1 MIQDLLGVI
10 PAFAV
15 TVLVIVAVPGQGMA
29 MVLRQSIL
37 SGKQAA
43 FYSILGNSTGLIIW
57 GVMSSV
63 GLSAIFQ
70 ASPTAF
76 NILKWVGVIYLTM
89 LSIQT
94 LFELRKEAG
103 KFEYESG
110 SKATDFKSSFRI
122 GITTNLTNVK
132 AAVFSV
138 GLVPQFVPEDFNL
151 GLGIF
156 LLSCVWTLVSF
167 TWYLGLIT
175 VVDKTSKWIQ
185 KPKVRRVL
193 TAFSAIG
200 IAVLAIGLATTR
212 AN

>member
-1 MIQDLLGVI
+1 MADFLQVI
-10 PAFAV
+10 PAFAL
-15 TVLVIVAVPGQGMA
+15 TVLIIVAVPGQGVA

-43 FYSILGNSTGLIIW
+43 MYSVLGNSSGLIIW
-57 GVMSSV
+57 GILSSV

-76 NILKWVGVIYLTM
+76 NILKWAGVIYLTI
-89 LSIQT
+89 LSLQT
-94 LFELRKEAG
+94 LAELRNEAG
-103 KFEYESG
+103 KFEYETG
-110 SKATDFKSSFRI
+110 SKARDFKTAFRI

-138 GLVPQFVPEDFNL
+138 GLVPQFVPKSFNL

-156 LLSCVWTLVSF
+156 LLSCVWTIVSF
-167 TWYLGLIT
+167 TWYAIMIT
-175 VVDKTSKWIQ
+175 IVDKSSRWIQ
-185 KPKVRRVL
+185 KPAVRRWL

-200 IAVLAIGLATTR
+200 IAALAIGLAFTR

>member
-1 MIQDLLGVI
+1 MIDFLHVI
-10 PAFAV
+10 PAFAL
-15 TVLVIVAVPGQGMA
+15 TVLIIVAVPGQGVA

-37 SGKQAA
+37 SGKEAA
-43 FYSILGNSTGLIIW
+43 FYSVFGNTTGLIIW
-57 GVMSSV
+57 GVLSSV

-76 NILKWVGVIYLTM
+76 NVLKWAGVSYLTI

-94 LFELRKEAG
+94 LLQLRNESG

-110 SKATDFKSSFRI
+110 ERAKSFGPAFRI

-138 GLVPQFVPEDFNL
+138 GLVPQFVPESFNL
-151 GLGIF
+151 GWGIF
-156 LLSCVWTLVSF
+156 ILSCVWAVISMS
-167 TWYLGLIT
+167 WYSLMIT
-175 VVDKTSKWIQ
+175 IVDKSSNWIQ
-185 KPKVRRVL
+185 QPKIRRAL
-193 TAFSAIG
+193 TAFSAVG
-200 IAVLAIGLATTR
+200 IAALAIGLAFTS

>member
-1 MIQDLLGVI
+1 MSDFLQVI

-15 TVLVIVAVPGQGMA
+15 TVLIIVAVPGQGVA

-43 FYSILGNSTGLIIW
+43 FYSVFGNTTGLIIW
-57 GVMSSV
+57 GVLSSV

-70 ASPTAF
+70 ASPVAF
-76 NILKWVGVIYLTM
+76 NILKWAGVSYLTL
-89 LSIQT
+89 LSLQT
-94 LFELRKEAG
+94 LMELKNQAG

-110 SKATDFKSSFRI
+110 EKAKSFGPAFRI

-138 GLVPQFVPEDFNL
+138 GLVPQFVPDTFNL
-151 GLGIF
+151 GWGIF
-156 LLSCVWTLVSF
+156 ILSCIWAVISMS
-167 TWYLGLIT
+167 WYSLMIT
-175 VVDKTSKWIQ
+175 VVDKSSKWIQ
-185 KPKVRRVL
+185 LPKVRRAL

-200 IAVLAIGLATTR
+200 IAILAIGLALTS

>member
-1 MIQDLLGVI
+1 MIDFLQVI

-15 TVLVIVAVPGQGMA
+15 TVLIIVAVPGQGVA

-37 SGKQAA
+37 SGKEAA
-43 FYSILGNSTGLIIW
+43 FYSVFGNTTGLIIW
-57 GVMSSV
+57 GVLSSV

-76 NILKWVGVIYLTM
+76 NILKWAGVVYLTF

-94 LFELRKEAG
+94 LLQLKNQAG

-110 SKATDFKSSFRI
+110 EKARAFGPAFRI

-138 GLVPQFVPEDFNL
+138 GLVPQFVPNSFNL
-151 GLGIF
+151 GWGIF
-156 LLSCVWTLVSF
+156 ILSLIWAVISMS
-167 TWYLGLIT
+167 WYSVMIL
-175 VVDKTSKWIQ
+175 VVDRSSKWIQ
-185 KPKVRRVL
+185 RPQIRRAL

-200 IAVLAIGLATTR
+200 IAVLAIGLAFTS

>member
-1 MIQDLLGVI
+1 MIELLRVL
-10 PAFAV
+10 PAFAL
-15 TVLVIVAVPGQGMA
+15 TVLIIVMVPGQGVA

-37 SGKQAA
+37 SGKEAA
-43 FYSILGNSTGLIIW
+43 FYSIMGNSSGLIIW
-57 GVMSSV
+57 GVLSSV
-63 GLSAIFQ
+63 GLSAIFA

-76 NILKWVGVIYLTM
+76 NILKWSGVAYLTF

-94 LFELRKEAG
+94 LLELRKEAG

-110 SKATDFKSSFRI
+110 NKAKDFRNSFRI

-138 GLVPQFVPEDFNL
+138 GLVPQFVPESFNL

-156 LLSCVWTLVSF
+156 ILCCIWAVISF
-167 TWYLGLIT
+167 SWYAFMIMI
-175 VVDKTSKWIQ
+175 VDRSSKWIQ
-185 KPKVRRVL
+185 RPQVRRAL
-193 TAFSAIG
+193 TGFSAIG
-200 IAVLAIGLATTR
+200 IAALAIGLALTR

>member
-1 MIQDLLGVI
+1 MSDFLQVI
-10 PAFAV
+10 PAFAL
-15 TVLVIVAVPGQGMA
+15 TVLIIVAVPGQGVA

-43 FYSILGNSTGLIIW
+43 FYSVFGNTTGLIVW
-57 GVMSSV
+57 GVLSSV

-76 NILKWVGVIYLTM
+76 NILKWAGVAYLTL

-94 LFELRKEAG
+94 LLELKNQAG

-110 SKATDFKSSFRI
+110 EKAKGFGPAFRI

-138 GLVPQFVPEDFNL
+138 GLVPQFVPDSFNL
-151 GLGIF
+151 GWGIF
-156 LLSCVWTLVSF
+156 ILSSIWAVISMS
-167 TWYLGLIT
+167 WYSLMIT
-175 VVDKTSKWIQ
+175 IVDKSSKWIQ
-185 KPKVRRVL
+185 KPKVRRAL
-193 TAFSAIG
+193 TAFSAVG
-200 IAVLAIGLATTR
+200 IAALAIGLAFTS

>member
-1 MIQDLLGVI
+1 MIDFLHVI
-10 PAFAV
+10 PAFAI
-15 TVLVIVAVPGQGMA
+15 TVLVIVAVPGQGVA

-43 FYSILGNSTGLIIW
+43 FYSVFGNTTGLIIW
-57 GVMSSV
+57 GILSSV

-76 NILKWVGVIYLTM
+76 NILKWAGVTYLTF

-94 LFELRKEAG
+94 LLELRNQAG
-103 KFEYESG
+103 KFEFESG
-110 SKATDFKSSFRI
+110 EKARGFGAAFRI

-138 GLVPQFVPEDFNL
+138 GLVPQFVPKSLNL

-156 LLSCVWTLVSF
+156 ILSCIWAAISL
-167 TWYLGLIT
+167 TWYSLMIT
-175 VVDKTSKWIQ
+175 IVDKSSKWIQ
-185 KPKVRRVL
+185 VPGVRRAL
-193 TAFSAIG
+193 TAFSAVG
-200 IAVLAIGLATTR
+200 IAALAIGLAFTR

>member
-1 MIQDLLGVI
+1 MNDFLQVI

-15 TVLVIVAVPGQGMA
+15 TVLIIVAVPGQGVA

-37 SGKQAA
+37 SGKEAA
-43 FYSILGNSTGLIIW
+43 FYSVFGNTTGLIIW
-57 GVMSSV
+57 GVLSSV

-76 NILKWVGVIYLTM
+76 NILKWAGVVYLTF

-94 LFELRKEAG
+94 LLQLKNQAG

-110 SKATDFKSSFRI
+110 EKARAFGPAFRI

-138 GLVPQFVPEDFNL
+138 GLVPQFVPNSFNL

-156 LLSCVWTLVSF
+156 ILSLIWAVISMS
-167 TWYLGLIT
+167 WYSVMIL
-175 VVDKTSKWIQ
+175 VVDRSSKWIQ
-185 KPKVRRVL
+185 RPQIRRAL

-200 IAVLAIGLATTR
+200 IAVLAIGLAFTS

>member
-1 MIQDLLGVI
+1 MIDLLQVV
-10 PAFAV
+10 PAFAL
-15 TVLVIVAVPGQGMA
+15 TVLIIVAVPGQGVA

-37 SGKQAA
+37 SGKEAA
-43 FYSILGNSTGLIIW
+43 FYSVFGNTTGLIVW
-57 GVMSSV
+57 GILSSV

-76 NILKWVGVIYLTM
+76 NVLKWAGVAYLTL

-94 LFELRKEAG
+94 LMQLKNQAG

-110 SKATDFKSSFRI
+110 EKAKTFGPAFRI

-138 GLVPQFVPEDFNL
+138 GLVPQFVPNTFNL
-151 GLGIF
+151 GWGIF
-156 LLSCVWTLVSF
+156 ILSCIWALISM
-167 TWYLGLIT
+167 TWYSLMIT
-175 VVDKTSKWIQ
+175 VADKSSKWIQ
-185 KPKVRRVL
+185 QPKIRRAL
-193 TAFSAIG
+193 TAFSAVG
-200 IAVLAIGLATTR
+200 IAALAIGLAFTS

>member
-1 MIQDLLGVI
+1 MIDFLHVI
-10 PAFAV
+10 PAFAI
-15 TVLVIVAVPGQGMA
+15 TVLVIVAVPGQGVA

-43 FYSILGNSTGLIIW
+43 FYSVFGNTTGLIIW
-57 GVMSSV
+57 GILSSV

-76 NILKWVGVIYLTM
+76 NILKWAGVAYLTF

-94 LFELRKEAG
+94 LLELRNQAG
-103 KFEYESG
+103 KFEFESG
-110 SKATDFKSSFRI
+110 EKARGFGAAFRI

-138 GLVPQFVPEDFNL
+138 GLVPQFVPKSFNL

-156 LLSCVWTLVSF
+156 TLSCIWAVISL
-167 TWYLGLIT
+167 TWYSLMIT
-175 VVDKTSKWIQ
+175 IVDKSSKWIQ
-185 KPKVRRVL
+185 VPGVRRAL
-193 TAFSAIG
+193 TAFSAVG
-200 IAVLAIGLATTR
+200 IAALAIGLAFTR

>member
-1 MIQDLLGVI
+1 MIDFLHVI
-10 PAFAV
+10 PAFAI
-15 TVLVIVAVPGQGMA
+15 TVLVIVAVPGQGVA

-43 FYSILGNSTGLIIW
+43 FYSVFGNTTGLIIW
-57 GVMSSV
+57 GILSSV

-76 NILKWVGVIYLTM
+76 NILKWAGVAYLTL
-89 LSIQT
+89 LSLQT
-94 LFELRKEAG
+94 LLELRNQAG
-103 KFEYESG
+103 KFEFENG
-110 SKATDFKSSFRI
+110 DRAKGFGPAFRI

-138 GLVPQFVPEDFNL
+138 GLVPQFVPKSFNL

-156 LLSCVWTLVSF
+156 ILSCIWALISL
-167 TWYLGLIT
+167 TWYSLMIT
-175 VVDKTSKWIQ
+175 IVDKSSKWIQ
-185 KPKVRRVL
+185 VPGVRRAL
-193 TAFSAIG
+193 TAFSAVG
-200 IAVLAIGLATTR
+200 IAALAIGLAFTR

>member
-1 MIQDLLGVI
+1 MVDFLHVL
-10 PAFAV
+10 PAFAL
-15 TVLVIVAVPGQGMA
+15 TVLIIVAVPGQGVA

-43 FYSILGNSTGLIIW
+43 FYSVMGNSSGLIIW
-57 GVMSSV
+57 GILSSI

-76 NILKWVGVIYLTM
+76 NVLKWAGVLYLTF

-94 LFELRKEAG
+94 LRELKNEAG
-103 KFEYESG
+103 KFEFESG
-110 SKATDFKSSFRI
+110 DKAKDFGPAFRI

-138 GLVPQFVPEDFNL
+138 GLVPQFVPKSFNL
-151 GLGIF
+151 GVGIF
-156 LLSCVWTLVSF
+156 LLCCIWALISMS
-167 TWYLGLIT
+167 WYSLMIT
-175 VVDKTSKWIQ
+175 VVDKSSKWIQ
-185 KPKVRRVL
+185 KPKVRRAL

-200 IAVLAIGLATTR
+200 IAVLAIGLAFTR

>member
-1 MIQDLLGVI
+1 MLDLLNVI
-10 PAFAV
+10 PAFAL
-15 TVLVIVAVPGQGMA
+15 TVLVIVMVPGQGVA

-37 SGKQAA
+37 SGKNAA
-43 FYSILGNSTGLIIW
+43 FYSVIGNSTGLIIW
-57 GVMSSV
+57 GVLSSV

-76 NILKWVGVIYLTM
+76 NILKWAGVAYLTI

-94 LFELRKEAG
+94 LMELKNTAG
-103 KFEYESG
+103 KFEFEAGEKSKSFG
-110 SKATDFKSSFRI
+110 SAFRI

-138 GLVPQFVPEDFNL
+138 GLVPQFVPKSFNL

-156 LLSCVWTLVSF
+156 ILCCIWAVISMS
-167 TWYLGLIT
+167 WYAFMIT
-175 VVDKTSKWIQ
+175 IVDKSSRWIQ
-185 KPKVRRVL
+185 RPEIRRGL

-200 IAVLAIGLATTR
+200 IAALAIGLAFTS
-212 AN
+212 AH

>member
-1 MIQDLLGVI
+1 MIDLLHVI
-10 PAFAV
+10 PAFAI
-15 TVLVIVAVPGQGMA
+15 TVLIIVAVPGQGVA

-37 SGKQAA
+37 SGKEAA
-43 FYSILGNSTGLIIW
+43 FYSVFGNTTGLIIW
-57 GVMSSV
+57 GVLSSV

-76 NILKWVGVIYLTM
+76 NVLKWAGVGYLTI

-94 LFELRKEAG
+94 LMQLRNQAG

-110 SKATDFKSSFRI
+110 ERAKSFGPAFRI

-138 GLVPQFVPEDFNL
+138 GLVPQFVPESFSL
-151 GLGIF
+151 GWGIF
-156 LLSCVWTLVSF
+156 ILSCIWAVISMS
-167 TWYLGLIT
+167 WYSLMIT
-175 VVDKTSKWIQ
+175 IVDKSSKWIQ
-185 KPKVRRVL
+185 QPKIRRAL

-200 IAVLAIGLATTR
+200 IAALAIGLAFTS

>member
-1 MIQDLLGVI
+1 MIDFLHVV
-10 PAFAV
+10 PAFAL
-15 TVLVIVAVPGQGMA
+15 TVLIIVAVPGQGVA

-43 FYSILGNSTGLIIW
+43 FYSVFGNTTGLIVW
-57 GVMSSV
+57 GVLSSV

-76 NILKWVGVIYLTM
+76 NILKWAGVAYLTL

-94 LFELRKEAG
+94 LLELKNQAG

-110 SKATDFKSSFRI
+110 EKAKGFGPAFRI

-138 GLVPQFVPEDFNL
+138 GLVPQFVPDSFNL
-151 GLGIF
+151 GWGIF
-156 LLSCVWTLVSF
+156 ILSSIWAVISMS
-167 TWYLGLIT
+167 WYSLMIT
-175 VVDKTSKWIQ
+175 IVDKSSKWIQ
-185 KPKVRRVL
+185 KPKVRRAL
-193 TAFSAIG
+193 TAFSAVG
-200 IAVLAIGLATTR
+200 IAALAIGLAFTS

>member
-1 MIQDLLGVI
+1 MIDFLHVI
-10 PAFAV
+10 PAFAI
-15 TVLVIVAVPGQGMA
+15 TVLIIVAVPGQGVA

-37 SGKQAA
+37 SGKEAA
-43 FYSILGNSTGLIIW
+43 FYSVFGNTTGLIIW
-57 GVMSSV
+57 GVLSSV

-76 NILKWVGVIYLTM
+76 NVLKWAGVAYLTL

-94 LFELRKEAG
+94 LMQLRNEAG

-110 SKATDFKSSFRI
+110 ERAKSFGPAFRI

-138 GLVPQFVPEDFNL
+138 GLVPQFVPESFNL
-151 GLGIF
+151 GWGIF
-156 LLSCVWTLVSF
+156 ILCCIWAVISMS
-167 TWYLGLIT
+167 WYSLMIT
-175 VVDKTSKWIQ
+175 IVDKSSKWIQ
-185 KPKVRRVL
+185 QPKIRRAL
-193 TAFSAIG
+193 TAFSAVG
-200 IAVLAIGLATTR
+200 IAALAIGLAFTS

>member
-1 MIQDLLGVI
+1 MIDFLHVI
-10 PAFAV
+10 PAFAL
-15 TVLVIVAVPGQGMA
+15 TVLIIVAVPGQGVA

-37 SGKQAA
+37 SGKEAA
-43 FYSILGNSTGLIIW
+43 FYSVFGNTTGLIIW
-57 GVMSSV
+57 GVLSSV

-76 NILKWVGVIYLTM
+76 NVLKWAGVAYLTL

-94 LFELRKEAG
+94 LLQLRNEAG

-110 SKATDFKSSFRI
+110 QRAKNFGPAFRI

-138 GLVPQFVPEDFNL
+138 GLVPQFVPNTFNL
-151 GLGIF
+151 GWGIF
-156 LLSCVWTLVSF
+156 ILSCVWALISM
-167 TWYLGLIT
+167 TWYSLMIT
-175 VVDKTSKWIQ
+175 VVDKSSKWIQ
-185 KPKVRRVL
+185 QPKIRRAL
-193 TAFSAIG
+193 TAFSAVG
-200 IAVLAIGLATTR
+200 IAALAIGLAFTS

>member
-1 MIQDLLGVI
+1 MIDLLQVI
-10 PAFAV
+10 PAFAF
-15 TVLVIVAVPGQGMA
+15 TVLIIVMVPGQGVA

-37 SGKQAA
+37 SGKEAA
-43 FYSILGNSTGLIIW
+43 FYSVMGNSSGLIIW
-57 GVMSSV
+57 GVLSGV

-76 NILKWVGVIYLTM
+76 NILKWAGVIYLTI

-94 LFELRKEAG
+94 LLQLKNEAG
-103 KFEYESG
+103 KFEFETG
-110 SKATDFKSSFRI
+110 NRAKTFGPAFRI

-138 GLVPQFVPEDFNL
+138 GLVPQFVPKGFSL
-151 GLGIF
+151 GWGIF
-156 LLSCVWTLVSF
+156 ILCCIWAVISMS
-167 TWYLGLIT
+167 WYSLMIT
-175 VVDKTSKWIQ
+175 VVDKSSKWIQ
-185 KPKVRRVL
+185 QPRIRRAL

-200 IAVLAIGLATTR
+200 IAVLAIGLAFTR

>member
-1 MIQDLLGVI
+1 MIDFLHVI
-10 PAFAV
+10 PAFAL
-15 TVLVIVAVPGQGMA
+15 TVLIIVAVPGQGVA

-37 SGKQAA
+37 SGKEAA
-43 FYSILGNSTGLIIW
+43 FYSVFGNTTGLIVW
-57 GVMSSV
+57 GVLSSV

-76 NILKWVGVIYLTM
+76 NVLKWAGVAYLTI

-94 LFELRKEAG
+94 LLQLRNEAG

-110 SKATDFKSSFRI
+110 ERAKKFGPAFRI

-138 GLVPQFVPEDFNL
+138 GLVPQFVPESFSL
-151 GLGIF
+151 GWGIF
-156 LLSCVWTLVSF
+156 ILSCIWAVISMS
-167 TWYLGLIT
+167 WYSLMIT
-175 VVDKTSKWIQ
+175 IVDKSSMWIQ
-185 KPKVRRVL
+185 QPKIRRAL
-193 TAFSAIG
+193 TAFSAVG
-200 IAVLAIGLATTR
+200 IAALAIGLAFTS

>member
-1 MIQDLLGVI
+1 MIDLLRVL
-10 PAFAV
+10 PAFAL
-15 TVLVIVAVPGQGMA
+15 TVLIIVMVPGQGVA

-43 FYSILGNSTGLIIW
+43 FYSIMGNSSGLIIW
-57 GVMSSV
+57 GVLSSV

-76 NILKWVGVIYLTM
+76 NVLKWAGVIYLTI

-94 LFELRKEAG
+94 LLELRKEAG

-110 SKATDFKSSFRI
+110 SKAKDFKSAYRI

-138 GLVPQFVPEDFNL
+138 GLVPQFVPKSFSL

-156 LLSCVWTLVSF
+156 ILCSIWAVVSF
-167 TWYLGLIT
+167 SWYAIMIT
-175 VVDKTSKWIQ
+175 IVDRSSKWIQ
-185 KPKVRRVL
+185 KPKVRRAL

-200 IAVLAIGLATTR
+200 IAGLAIGLAFTR
-212 AN
+212 AH

>member
-1 MIQDLLGVI
+1 MADFLHVL
-10 PAFAV
+10 PAFAL
-15 TVLVIVAVPGQGMA
+15 TVLIIVAVPGQGVA

-43 FYSILGNSTGLIIW
+43 FYSVMGNSSGLIIW
-57 GVMSSV
+57 GILSSI

-76 NILKWVGVIYLTM
+76 NVLKWAGVLYLTF

-94 LFELRKEAG
+94 LLELKNEAG
-103 KFEYESG
+103 KFEFESG
-110 SKATDFKSSFRI
+110 DKAKGFGPAYRI

-138 GLVPQFVPEDFNL
+138 GLVPQFVPKSFNL

-156 LLSCVWTLVSF
+156 ILCCIWAVISMS
-167 TWYLGLIT
+167 WYALMIT
-175 VVDKTSKWIQ
+175 VVDKSSKWIQ
-185 KPKVRRVL
+185 RPKVRRAL
-193 TAFSAIG
+193 TAFSAVG
-200 IAVLAIGLATTR
+200 IAALAIGLAFTR

>member
-1 MIQDLLGVI
+1 MIDLLRII
-10 PAFAV
+10 PVFAF
-15 TVLVIVAVPGQGMA
+15 TVLIIVMVPGQGVA

-43 FYSILGNSTGLIIW
+43 FYSIMGNSSGLVIW
-57 GVMSSV
+57 GLLSSL
-63 GLSAIFQ
+63 GLSAIFK

-76 NILKWVGVIYLTM
+76 NVLKWAGVIYLTI

-94 LFELRKEAG
+94 LLELRKEAG

-110 SKATDFKSSFRI
+110 SKAKDFKSAYRI

-138 GLVPQFVPEDFNL
+138 GLVPQFVPKSFNL

-156 LLSCVWTLVSF
+156 ILCCIWAVVSF
-167 TWYLGLIT
+167 SWYAVMIT
-175 VVDKTSKWIQ
+175 IVDRSSKWIQ
-185 KPKVRRVL
+185 KPKVRRAL

-200 IAVLAIGLATTR
+200 IAGLAIGLAFTR
-212 AN
+212 AH